1 MIARVIGLAALL
13 VSATASAAPPPAA
26 QTMLFI
32 GNSFTF
38 GAYSPVWHYRAA
50 SVTDLNGDGVGG
62 VPALFKLFTE
72 EAGLNYTVSLET
84 SPGKSLAWHL
94 ANKTMLVD
102 RAWDHVVLQEYS
114 TLDPEKPG
122 DPARS
127 MADAGR
133 FAAMFTARNP
143 DTTISL
149 TATWSRPDLVYP
161 PGKPWSGTPIAQMAT
176 DLRRGADAVVAATP
190 AIRRINPVGEAFTC
204 AITAGVADPDPYDGI
219 AAGQIDLWAYDHYHA
234 SVAGYYLEALVIF
247 GGVTGLDPQRL
258 GATEIAAAELGLSH
272 AQATALQRVAAL
284 QLAGKSCTPPG

>member
-1 MIARVIGLAALL
+1 
-13 VSATASAAPPPAA
+13 
-26 QTMLFI
+26 MLFI

-38 GAYSPVWHYRAA
+38 GAYSPAWHYRSD

-127 MADAGR
+127 IADAGR

-143 DTTISL
+143 DTDISL

-161 PGKPWSGTPIAQMAT
+161 PGKPWSGTPIALMAT
-176 DLRRGADAVVAATP
+176 DLRRGADAVAAAAP
-190 AIRRINPVGEAFTC
+190 AIRRINPVGEAFNC
-204 AITAGVADPDPYDGI
+204 AITAGVADANPYDGI

-234 SVAGYYLEALVIF
+234 SLAGYYLEALVIF

-284 QLAGKSCTPPG
+284 QLAGKSCMPPG